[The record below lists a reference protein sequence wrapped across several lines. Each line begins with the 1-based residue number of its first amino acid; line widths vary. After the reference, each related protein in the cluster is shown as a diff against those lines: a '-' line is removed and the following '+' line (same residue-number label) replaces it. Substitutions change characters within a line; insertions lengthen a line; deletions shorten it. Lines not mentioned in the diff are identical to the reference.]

1 VVSVVVVAEVM
12 VVVGSVQWAVGSRSL
27 TEGVG
32 VGVNSDGGS
41 DGRTWW
47 IRAGVRGETK
57 CSGPRVPAR
66 DDR

>member
-1 VVSVVVVAEVM
+1 VVSVVVVAQVIVVM
-12 VVVGSVQWAVGSRSL
+12 GSGQWAVGGRSL

-47 IRAGVRGETK
+47 MRAGVRGATK

-66 DDR
+66 GD